1 MYVFVRAN
9 NPRPSF
15 HLDMTS
21 DERAAM
27 QLHVAYWSEK
37 AAQGIAV
44 VFGPVVDPKGIWG
57 MGIYRVDD
65 LAQMQRM
72 LDADPARHILNYE
85 VFEMPRG
92 VIGAGA
98 PGVRPWP

>member
-1 MYVFVRAN
+1 MYVFVRTN

-27 QLHVAYWSEK
+27 QRHVAYWSQK
-37 AAQGIAV
+37 AAEGIAV
-44 VFGPVVDPKGIWG
+44 VFGPVADPKGMWG
-57 MGIYRVDD
+57 MGVYRVDD
-65 LAQMQRM
+65 IEQMQRM

-85 VFEMPRG
+85 VIEMPRG
-92 VIGAGA
+92 VLGSGA
-98 PGVRPWP
+98 PGVHPWP